1 MSVGQWKPFNPI
13 LGETYQVRLLSSL
26 PGFPLLSN
34 PLSLCLT
41 SNPLYLCLTLRP
53 LRSRPSLKFRAG
65 GAIHWIDPKLDCFA
79 VIVR

>member
-34 PLSLCLT
+34 PL
-41 SNPLYLCLTLRP
+41 YLCLTLRP
-53 LRSRPSLKFRAG
+53 LRCRPSLNFRAG
-65 GAIHWIDPKLDCFA
+65 GAIHWIDPKLDRFA